1 MAEDELVLERRDAV
15 LWMIVNRPERRNA
28 YTKDLFQRMADALAE
43 AEEDPAVLAVVLTG
57 AGDKAFSTGA
67 DLKPDT
73 EYSPLEI
80 DELELVHPAISYFRA
95 ADAFSKP
102 CIARVNGDAMAGGM
116 GTLAMCD
123 LAVAADHARFAL
135 PEVRIGLFPT
145 VIVASLR
152 RLIPRRVIM
161 EMALSGEF
169 FDAAFAKEVGLVNY
183 VVPSAH
189 LDAKVDWLLGR
200 IVDKSPTA
208 IRRGK
213 HLLRHMWDMTLDASF
228 AHGQNELAQLF
239 ATADHKEGV
248 AAFNEK
254 RKPVWPSLG

>member
-1 MAEDELVLERRDAV
+1 MAQDELILERRDGV

-28 YTKDLFQRMADALAE
+28 YTKDLFERMAAALSDAE
-43 AEEDPAVLAVVLTG
+43 ADSAVRAVVLTG

-80 DELELVHPAISYFRA
+80 DELELVHPAVAYFRA
-95 ADAFSKP
+95 ADGFSKP
-102 CIARVNGDAMAGGM
+102 FIARVNGDAMAGGM

-152 RLIPRRVIM
+152 HLIPRRVIM

-183 VVPSAH
+183 VVPAAE
-189 LDAKVDWLLGR
+189 LDAKVDWLVGR
-200 IVDKSPTA
+200 IIDKSPTA

-213 HLLRHMWDMTLDASF
+213 NLLRHMWDMSLDASF

-254 RKPVWPSLG
+254 RKPVWPSG

>member
-1 MAEDELVLERRDAV
+1 MAEDELILERRDAV

-28 YTKDLFQRMADALAE
+28 YTKDLFQRMADALAA
-43 AEEDPAVLAVVLTG
+43 AEDDPAVLAVVLTG
-57 AGDKAFSTGA
+57 VGDKAFSTGA

-80 DELELVHPAISYFRA
+80 DEMELVHPAISYFRA

-102 CIARVNGDAMAGGM
+102 FIARVNGDAMAGGV

-123 LAVAADHARFAL
+123 LAIATDHARFAL

-152 RLIPRRVIM
+152 HLIPRRVIM

-183 VVPSAH
+183 VVPSAD
-189 LDAKVDWLLGR
+189 LDAKVDWLLRR
-200 IVDKSPTA
+200 IIDKSPTA